1 MKAQIEKQIALLTE
15 EQFRVKEFLNKN
27 DFNCTTAPW
36 ILAVEYR
43 TKLKEHIQTLK
54 LNLEDL

>member
-43 TKLKEHIQTLK
+43 TKLKEHIKTLK